1 MPAETLKCPMCGASA
16 SSDSSKCSHCGSR
29 LATVACPSCFGMMFR
44 GAKFCS
50 HCGAPARRM
59 EVDPTAPRLCPRCDI
74 DTKAVVVGANR
85 LRECAKCE
93 GLWVDAES
101 LEQIYKDREQQV
113 AILGTAVDL
122 PLSPN
127 SKIEVVRYLRCPVC
141 RVLMN
146 RVHFAKCSHVIV
158 DVCKPHGTW
167 FDKDELRRIVE
178 FIRAGGLDEA
188 RAREVRELERKR
200 RQFESTQGAA
210 SSGGFLSNNQPG
222 WSGSTFDLWDIAAS
236 VAAAIFRGWH

>member
-1 MPAETLKCPMCGASA
+1 
-16 SSDSSKCSHCGSR
+16 
-29 LATVACPSCFGMMFR
+29 
-44 GAKFCS
+44 
-50 HCGAPARRM
+50 M